1 MENTCMDFY
10 AFGRIIYANLE
21 SLSSFYKTTG
31 NQEHLVEESW
41 MSRIRNFI
49 MWIEELWLLV
59 LVENKKES
67 RKN

>member
-31 NQEHLVEESW
+31 NQEHLVEES
-41 MSRIRNFI
+41 
-49 MWIEELWLLV
+49 
-59 LVENKKES
+59 
-67 RKN
+67 